1 MSSKG
6 QSISAASIDVKST
19 VRAKNITP
27 ASATSVG
34 FRLGKEEAILLAR
47 NLLVLACSDE
57 WQGDIVVTGHVED
70 DCITLLRYKKGRSQQ
85 PDSEAVGG

>member
-70 DCITLLRYKKGRSQQ
+70 DCITLLRYRKGRSQQ
-85 PDSEAVGG
+85 ADGNAIEE

>member
-6 QSISAASIDVKST
+6 QSISAASIGVKST
-19 VRAKNITP
+19 VHAKNITP

-70 DCITLLRYKKGRSQQ
+70 DCITLLRYKKGRAQRTAG
-85 PDSEAVGG
+85 DSIEE